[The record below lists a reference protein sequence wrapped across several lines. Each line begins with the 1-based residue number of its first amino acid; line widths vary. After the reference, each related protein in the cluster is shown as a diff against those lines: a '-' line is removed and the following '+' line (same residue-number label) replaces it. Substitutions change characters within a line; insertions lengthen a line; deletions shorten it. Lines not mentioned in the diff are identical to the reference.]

1 MTTRAPWYSWSRPR
15 FRTMPTPPPR
25 PFPAL
30 PRTRLAR
37 WAGLIG
43 IGVITAIGASELR
56 WALADSDEKLSI
68 EGVSNFGRVNVRL
81 YRGAQPTQ
89 AGFVALAKLGVN
101 MVVKFSQGEEGAPAE
116 RAAVESLGMQFLDLP
131 WSSAHPPPPDRLLR
145 FLTLLRDHPAMVV
158 FAHCK
163 AGSDRTG
170 VMIAASRIVFDHW
183 TAARAIEEMNAFHY
197 HYTFLPHLQTYV
209 EALPGRLRTDPTLQG
224 FTEASNDH

>member
-1 MTTRAPWYSWSRPR
+1 LAATRLFAA
-15 FRTMPTPPPR
+15 MLTPPTR
-25 PFPAL
+25 PSSSLSLVRF
-30 PRTRLAR
+30 AR
-37 WAGLIG
+37 WAGLVG
-43 IGVITAIGASELR
+43 IVVIIAIGASELR
-56 WALADSDEKLSI
+56 WTIADRDEKLSI
-68 EGVSNFGRVNVRL
+68 EGVANFGRMNARL

-89 AGFVALAKLGVN
+89 AGFAALARLGVN

-183 TAARAIEEMNAFHY
+183 TAAQAIEEMNAFHY

-209 EALPGRLRTDPTLQG
+209 EALPGRLRTDPTLQV
-224 FTEASNDH
+224 FTETSSDH

>member
-1 MTTRAPWYSWSRPR
+1 MVLLVATR
-15 FRTMPTPPPR
+15 FVTMSTPQTR
-25 PFPAL
+25 PFPSLSLA
-30 PRTRLAR
+30 RLAR
-37 WAGLIG
+37 WAGLAG
-43 IGVITAIGASELR
+43 IVAIVAIGASELR
-56 WALADSDEKLSI
+56 WAAADSDEKLSI
-68 EGVSNFGRVNVRL
+68 EGVSNFGRMNARL

-89 AGFVALAKLGVN
+89 AGFAALSRLGVN

-116 RAAVESLGMQFLDLP
+116 RATVEGLGMQFLDLP

-145 FLTLLRDHPAMVV
+145 FLTLLRDHPSMVV

-197 HYTFLPHLQTYV
+197 HYMFLPHLQTYV

-224 FTEASNDH
+224 FTETTGDH